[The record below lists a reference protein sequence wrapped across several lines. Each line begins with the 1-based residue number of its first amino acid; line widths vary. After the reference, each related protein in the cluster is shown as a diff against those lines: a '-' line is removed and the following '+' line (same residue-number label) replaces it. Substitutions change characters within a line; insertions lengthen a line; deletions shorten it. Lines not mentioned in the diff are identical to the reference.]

1 MSGIF
6 SRFKWNAETVLEL
19 DRPLSAYIYYRNER
33 LNLLTGFPESYSIA
47 LFSKKLQE
55 LKLQDKVKHP
65 TVFHFYY
72 EYGLLEQGLDYLVDE
87 RKPLVVEIEYQKST
101 KKSPRRP
108 RLTELPLKTL
118 ERPSWTEYKGAFQK
132 IQEELLAGNC
142 YQVNLTFPFDFMTEE
157 MLDPRDIADFFFAQK
172 NLGAYAH
179 ATFLGD
185 EMILSNSPECLF
197 QYRNQEIFSMPI
209 KGTIRRG
216 GKSTSELWKQMLN
229 DKKEE
234 GELLMITDLLKNDLN
249 RLDTPSAQV
258 LKLRAP
264 LLVPGLLHQYSL
276 ISLKLKN
283 EISLLSTMKAL
294 FPGGSITG
302 APKKRVMA
310 IIGDLER
317 YNRGIYCGS
326 TLLCIGNKKAA
337 SINIRT
343 AMINI
348 EERIWRY
355 GAGGGITLLSKP
367 VDEFKEMEDKVSSF
381 LKLLKIPGY

>member
-6 SRFKWNAETVLEL
+6 SRFKWNSGTVLEL

-33 LNLLTGFPESYSIA
+33 LDLLTGFPESYPIA
-47 LFSKKLQE
+47 EFSKKLQKI
-55 LKLQDKVKHP
+55 KLQDKVKNP
-65 TVFHFYY
+65 LVFHFYY
-72 EYGLLEQGLDYLVDE
+72 EYGLVEQGLDYLVDE
-87 RKPLVVEIEYQKST
+87 TKPLVVEIEYPKFT
-101 KKSPRRP
+101 KITPRRS
-108 RLTELPLKTL
+108 RLKELPLKTL
-118 ERPSWTEYKGAFQK
+118 ERPSWSEYKIAFQK
-132 IQEELLAGNC
+132 IQDELLEGNC
-142 YQVNLTFPFDFMTEE
+142 YQVNLTFPFDFMTED
-157 MLDPRDIADFFFAQK
+157 MLDPRDLADYFFARK

-179 ATFLGD
+179 ATYLG
-185 EMILSNSPECLF
+185 EELLLSNSPECLF

-209 KGTIRRG
+209 KGTIRRN
-216 GKSTSELWKQMLN
+216 GKDTAKLWQQILN

-249 RLDTPSAQV
+249 RLDTPTAQV

-276 ISLKLKN
+276 ITLKFKN
-283 EISLLSTMKAL
+283 EISLHATMKAL

-302 APKKRVMA
+302 APKKRVMG
-310 IIGDLER
+310 IIGNLER
-317 YNRGIYCGS
+317 YHRGIYCGS
-326 TLLCIGNKKAA
+326 TLLCLGNKKAA

-343 AMINI
+343 AVINI

-381 LKLLKIPGY
+381 LKLLGIAGH